1 MSQKQLSIEECDRIL
16 TQPGSPMETEEKVIF
31 GRRIKVWK
39 NQPPHFRAYILYNYG
54 RFKDRTFI
62 SAPLPRR
69 EPFPPL
75 ASDDETGVKAREYLT
90 FGETLDRAAKLA
102 AWMRNRGIKLG
113 DKVVIGGKNCSGW
126 IVSFTAIHLIG
137 AVPVC
142 LNAWLPREQLVYL
155 IKLVDSK
162 LLLLDEDRAELL
174 SPYAHI
180 RETGLP
186 PLFIDRLHKMYCWSE
201 SGHLPSIVEIYNAP
215 NARGVQEV
223 MDGVGLE
230 ELGPESDGMIFFSS
244 GTSGAPKAV
253 LSTQR
258 AALSSSLS
266 GFIATARNLLRQ
278 GKRPPTPAEIAAMPP
293 RVTLLSVPLFHVT
306 GCLSWLLRAISNG
319 SKIVTCNKWDLKEA
333 VQLIKSEGVNTVGG
347 VPAIASQIIQ
357 SKELSQD
364 NTLDSVFY
372 GGAPCPRS
380 MAEEVHKRFPTAT
393 IIQGY
398 GLTETNAAAVA
409 VAGQDYFDRPES
421 TGLPLPTTEVRI
433 ADPETLKELPVG
445 QVGVILLKGVNVMK
459 CYYKNE
465 QATREAIDDEGWFNS
480 GDVGCVDE
488 EGFLYIKDRIKDLI
502 IRGGENIA
510 SQDVE
515 NALTSHPHVGE
526 VAAVPLPHPILGEI
540 VGAALTLRAT
550 ASETSKNGKVKVTE
564 EDIIKHVQGKLPRHA
579 VPAMIMI
586 WKEDDLPR
594 NINGK
599 IMKREIKE
607 IARVEW
613 EKRQGA
619 QKPEVRAKL

>member
-1 MSQKQLSIEECDRIL
+1 MDQKQLSFQECDRLL

-31 GRRIKVWK
+31 GRRMTVWK

-54 RFKDRTFI
+54 RFKNRTFI

-75 ASDDETGVKAREYLT
+75 ISGDETGINAREYLT
-90 FGETLDRAAKLA
+90 YGETLDRAARLA
-102 AWMRNRGIKLG
+102 AWMKSRGIKLG
-113 DKVVIGGKNCSGW
+113 DKVVVGGKNCSGW

-186 PLFIDRLHKMYCWSE
+186 PMYCWSE
-201 SGHLPSIVEIYNAP
+201 SGHLPSIVEIYSTP
-215 NARGVQEV
+215 NPRGVQEV
-223 MDGVGLE
+223 IDGVGLE
-230 ELGPESDGMIFFSS
+230 DLGPESDGMIFFSS

-258 AALSSSLS
+258 AALSSSVAGS
-266 GFIATARNLLRQ
+266 VASSRNLLRQ
-278 GKRPPTPAEIAAMPP
+278 GQRLPTPAEVAVQPQ
-293 RVTLLSVPLFHVT
+293 RVSLLSIPLFHVT
-306 GCLSWLLRAISNG
+306 GCLSWLLRAISFG
-319 SKIVTCNKWDLKEA
+319 SKIVTCNKWDVHEA
-333 VQLIKSEGVNTVGG
+333 VQLIKSEGVNTIGG

-357 SKELSQD
+357 SKELPLD
-364 NTLDSVFY
+364 NTLDSVIY
-372 GGAPCPRS
+372 GGAPCPRNRV
-380 MAEEVHKRFPTAT
+380 EEVNKSFPSAT
-393 IIQGY
+393 IVQGY
-398 GLTETNAAAVA
+398 GLTETNAAAV
-409 VAGQDYFDRPES
+409 VIAGPDYFARPES
-421 TGLPLPTTEVRI
+421 TGLPLPTNEIRI
-433 ADPETLKELPVG
+433 ADPDTLKELPIG
-445 QVGVILLKGVNVMK
+445 QTGVILLRGVNIMK
-459 CYYKNE
+459 CYYNNE
-465 QATREAIDDEGWFNS
+465 QATREALDDEGWFNT
-480 GDVGCVDE
+480 GDVGYVDE

-526 VAAVPLPHPILGEI
+526 VAAVALPHPILGEI

-550 ASETSKNGKVKVTE
+550 ASETGKGGKVKVTE
-564 EDIIKHVQGKLPRHA
+564 GDIIRHVQGKLPRHA
-579 VPAMIMI
+579 VPVMIMI

-599 IMKREIKE
+599 IVKREIKE

-613 EKRQGA
+613 EKRQGV
-619 QKPEVRAKL
+619 QRPEVKAKL